1 MASEILE
8 VLRVGLD
15 RIKIGILAAGLI
27 VLVSLAFF
35 ESSSGQS
42 SPTGLGNCVKLDVAK
57 ELASKY
63 LENKFCQ
70 TPFSDEDDRQLC
82 SDARTRLGAI
92 WFNSEMKSWVAT
104 LWEGYC
110 APAAQCWSG
119 VFVDCEGRVTEFQDG
134 ED

>member
-1 MASEILE
+1 M
-8 VLRVGLD
+8 GLD
-15 RIKIGILAAGLI
+15 RIKIGILLVGVMI
-27 VLVSLAFF
+27 LVSVAFY
-35 ESSSGQS
+35 ENSSGQS
-42 SPTGLGNCVKLDVAK
+42 TPIGLGNCVTLDSAK

-63 LENKFCQ
+63 VEKEYCQ
-70 TPFSDEDDRQLC
+70 TPFSDEEDRQLC
-82 SDARTRLGAI
+82 SDARTRLGKI